1 MKGTWQNDSIEN
13 IEKMAKKYLDN
24 PAWVQVGYNPERQ
37 SSFYL
42 RENETINGQEFEK
55 GTPLSSADEVIQ
67 VGAFVLAKNVTTK
80 ATPSLTIG
88 DVTLKYSKKQGI
100 DEKTKTE
107 GKRVGNAKK
116 GDVKGSGRVDQSIKA
131 SKAFHGAPATFDK
144 FRTSKIGGVN
154 VYGWGLYFTND
165 KGLAEVY
172 ASQVPEG
179 WAKKDTKKRVYEV
192 SLAPK
197 EVDYMDWELPL
208 RKQSKVVKKGIN
220 EILKTLSPESPLKR
234 WFRLNMGKMTGK
246 DFYQWIT
253 YTFKAKNKKDFMEG
267 AAVGKVYEKKASLY
281 LLSKG
286 IRGNRTTTT
295 RSDNRPTVVN
305 KVIFSEGDIKIDAMY
320 SKRLMTAKK
329 LETEW
334 KTKIKGGE
342 VAPPDLDQLDQSI
355 KASKRLD
362 TPFDKELQKAE
373 GKAEVAPPEKK
384 EISQKDKVTI
394 SKEAR
399 DIMNSKPTKADLTYE
414 SISNPDGNI
423 KTSKILASRAAN
435 FALNTVKSGDK
446 EPLRYRIAKKL
457 TQGITPQGKLP
468 ERLKFLALRRLTKG
482 KIQAIEEGTKT
493 LYKVL
498 RNTKQS
504 SVIYDFFTT
513 RDADPKKITNP
524 AERKAA
530 VDAKKTIDGI
540 GQDLVNSGL
549 LDAGA
554 VAELKG
560 MYLPNVYLKYLIPDK
575 NSFVRVRKGGGV
587 NVDQNY
593 LKKRLTEEQLPKPI
607 ADLILGKIKDPAY
620 LASKGISIPAKDMA
634 ILDFLQQIAGNEKW
648 VSKDSMVKFDTLK
661 EIKNAGL
668 PLDQQKELG
677 LIDTSGVNVSAHWLK
692 NEAER
697 IWNMTKY
704 MNLDDTSRGI
714 IEKVV
719 KRMEDV
725 AAPQLDKN
733 YDSNVYTMVPKTK
746 KYGMLAGM
754 ALRKEIA
761 EDIFGN
767 MDMTTGPISV
777 AEKIIGDGGYLGDFN
792 RFWKWSKVSANPP
805 SWVRNF
811 TSNMILMNMGGV
823 SFLSM
828 PKLIVESLGEMKNKG
843 GINLLARDLGL
854 TAGNFSNVELAR
866 IEREFKDLQVRL
878 SKDGKGG
885 PLKVF
890 GMIKGAFNKV
900 QDVTSDT
907 YGGIDTLGKVMMLK
921 DALKKSKLKVKKLE
935 DYTPKERQQLDD
947 IAYNA
952 EKWLFDYSN
961 VLPSVKYLRNV
972 PFGAPFASFTSFV
985 APLML
990 ETAIT
995 KPWKFL
1001 PYYALGY
1008 AMKEMF
1014 KDEFELD
1021 EEQYEGF
1028 KVSMSEYL
1036 REKAYNSIFPRAVV
1050 PFPFLDENKRIQFMD
1065 VSYLYPWGMFSEVA
1079 GELGQGK
1086 VGDAIKTAGLLGSPG
1101 LTIASAIMT
1110 GIDPFSRREIV
1121 DETGTPS
1128 EKAADLLWY
1137 AFNLSAPPMLH
1148 GLGQGPGQG
1157 FGAVKRLV
1165 DAHTGQLSKDGEA
1178 KFTKGQAW
1186 GRMFGMN
1193 VTPIAVPEG
1202 RTKHL
1207 KYEYSKLKK
1216 LEYTAKREIKNM
1228 IVMQASKKDIQEV
1241 IKEYAEKIGEAKKEF
1256 IEKIRISAPPMNL
1269 LRNRETFLK
1278 KQRQKALTYNSS

>member
-1 MKGTWQNDSIEN
+1 MYEIQLDPSTLYDIESTDR
-13 IEKMAKKYLDN
+13 LDLWN
-24 PAWVQVGYNPERQ
+24 QAVEEMGFDKAAY
-37 SSFYL
+37 
-42 RENETINGQEFEK
+42 
-55 GTPLSSADEVIQ
+55 
-67 VGAFVLAKNVTTK
+67 TTK
-80 ATPSLTIG
+80 FESLLKEAGYAGYFNKSHNVAALFNPTKLNFTKEIIGQSTFVPSI
-88 DVTLKYSKKQGI
+88 K
-100 DEKTKTE
+100 
-107 GKRVGNAKK
+107 
-116 GDVKGSGRVDQSIKA
+116 DQSIKS
-131 SKAFHGAPATFDK
+131 SKRNLTAK
-144 FRTSKIGGVN
+144 E
-154 VYGWGLYFTND
+154 LE
-165 KGLAEVY
+165 AE
-172 ASQVPEG
+172 
-179 WAKKDTKKRVYEV
+179 WKKRNQ
-192 SLAPK
+192 PK
-197 EVDYMDWELPL
+197 SNIP
-208 RKQSKVVKKGIN
+208 K
-220 EILKTLSPESPLKR
+220 
-234 WFRLNMGKMTGK
+234 
-246 DFYQWIT
+246 
-253 YTFKAKNKKDFMEG
+253 
-267 AAVGKVYEKKASLY
+267 
-281 LLSKG
+281 
-286 IRGNRTTTT
+286 
-295 RSDNRPTVVN
+295 
-305 KVIFSEGDIKIDAMY
+305 
-320 SKRLMTAKK
+320 
-329 LETEW
+329 
-334 KTKIKGGE
+334 
-342 VAPPDLDQLDQSI
+342 
-355 KASKRLD
+355 
-362 TPFDKELQKAE
+362 
-373 GKAEVAPPEKK
+373 
-384 EISQKDKVTI
+384 KDKVTI

-399 DIMNSKPTKADLTYE
+399 DIINSKPTRADLDPLE
-414 SISNPDGNI
+414 IMNPDGNI

-435 FALNTVKSGDK
+435 FALNTRNSGEK
-446 EPLRYRIAKKL
+446 LPLRYRISKKL
-457 TQGITPQGKLP
+457 TQVITPQGKLP

-634 ILDFLQQIAGNEKW
+634 ILDFLQQIAGNGNW
-648 VSKDSMVKFDTLK
+648 VSKDSLVKFNMLK
-661 EIKNAGL
+661 EIKDAGL
-668 PLDQQKELG
+668 PLAQQKELG

-704 MNLDDTSRGI
+704 MNLDDTSKGI

-767 MDMTTGPISV
+767 MDMTTGPISI

-811 TSNMILMNMGGV
+811 VSNMILMNMGGV

-828 PKLIVESLGEMKNKG
+828 PKLILESLGEMKNKG
-843 GINLLARDLGL
+843 GIDLLARDLGL

-890 GMIKGAFNKV
+890 GMIKGAFNKI

-921 DALKKSKLKVKKLE
+921 DGLRKAGLKVKKHK
-935 DYTPKERQQLDD
+935 DYTSKELKQLDD

-1008 AMKEMF
+1008 GMKEMF

-1036 REKAYNSIFPRAVV
+1036 KEKAFNSVFPRAVV

-1086 VGDAIKTAGLLGSPG
+1086 IGDAIRTAGLLGSPG
-1101 LTIASAIMT
+1101 LNIASAIMT
-1110 GIDPFSRREIV
+1110 GIDPFSRKSIV
-1121 DETGTPS
+1121 DETGTPT

-1157 FGAVKRLV
+1157 FGAVKRLL

-1269 LRNRETFLK
+1269 LRERETFLK
-1278 KQRQKALTYNSS
+1278 KQRQKALAYNSS